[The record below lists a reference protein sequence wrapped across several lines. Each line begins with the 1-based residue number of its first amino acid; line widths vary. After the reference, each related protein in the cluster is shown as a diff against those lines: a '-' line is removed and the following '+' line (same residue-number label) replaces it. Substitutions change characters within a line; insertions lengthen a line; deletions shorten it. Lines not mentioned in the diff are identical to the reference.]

1 MFEVGFSEIVM
12 VGLVSLLVIGPERL
26 PKVARI
32 AGYWIGK
39 TRRMIATAKAEIS
52 AELHAEEMRQ
62 ALKEQGD
69 LKELQ
74 HLIDETRDAA
84 RSFQSSLESLPQDSL
99 KPATDAEQHHE
110 K

>member
-1 MFEVGFSEIVM
+1 MFEVGFSEIIM
-12 VGLVSLLVIGPERL
+12 VALVSLLVIGPERL

-39 TRRMIATAKAEIS
+39 TRRTIAAAKAEIS
-52 AELHAEEMRQ
+52 AELHAEELRQ
-62 ALKEQGD
+62 ALKQQDD

-74 HLIDETRDAA
+74 NLIDETRDAA
-84 RSFQSSLESLPQDSL
+84 QSFQSSLERLPQEDSL
-99 KPATDAEQHHE
+99 NPDTDRHDA

>member
-39 TRRMIATAKAEIS
+39 TRRVIASAKAEIS

-62 ALKEQGD
+62 ALKEQAD
-69 LKELQ
+69 LKALQ
-74 HLIDETRDAA
+74 NLIDETRGVA
-84 RSFQSSLESLPQDSL
+84 RSFQSSLENLPQDSL
-99 KPATDAEQHHE
+99 KPDAEQHHE

>member
-1 MFEVGFSEIVM
+1 MFEIGFSEIVM

-26 PKVARI
+26 PKVARL

-39 TRRMIATAKAEIS
+39 TRRMIAAAKAEIS

-62 ALKEQGD
+62 VLKEQDD
-69 LKELQ
+69 LKALQ
-74 HLIDETRDAA
+74 NLIDETRDAA
-84 RSFQSSLESLPQDSL
+84 RSIHSSLESLPQDSP
-99 KPATDAEQHHE
+99 KPDTDQHHE